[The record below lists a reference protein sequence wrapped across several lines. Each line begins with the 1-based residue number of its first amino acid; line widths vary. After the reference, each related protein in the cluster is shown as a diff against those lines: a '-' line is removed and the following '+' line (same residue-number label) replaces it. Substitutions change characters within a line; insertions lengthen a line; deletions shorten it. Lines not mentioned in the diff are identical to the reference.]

1 LVGTDT
7 SIKGRGV
14 KLVFSLKIVYSYIMC
29 KRKIQ
34 IYIMFKII
42 TYFIITLF
50 ARLCGRGGVLVTFGK
65 HLITSFNNWAHT
77 TS

>member
-1 LVGTDT
+1 VTKIPTLTYNRAKSVC
-7 SIKGRGV
+7 V
-14 KLVFSLKIVYSYIMC
+14 KEKFKYI
-29 KRKIQ
+29 IYIYIY

-50 ARLCGRGGVLVTFGK
+50 ARLYVRVGILVTFGK
-65 HLITSFNNWAHT
+65 DLITYFNNWAHT